1 MKAFTIIFMG
11 ISLSACGGESD
22 EAQELADQFEQ
33 AIEAAPSEAG
43 EAMEEMANE
52 VEVEGNE
59 IDAAAAEIAE
69 EAVEAMGDAAANFEA
84 MMEDLE
90 QAED

>member
-33 AIEAAPSEAG
+33 AIEAAPSEAD

-52 VEVEGNE
+52 VEGNQ

>member
-43 EAMEEMANE
+43 EAMGELANE
-52 VEVEGNE
+52 VEGNQ
-59 IDAAAAEIAE
+59 IDAAAADIAE